1 MNFEQAC
8 INLPIIT
15 LLIDPKNGQI
25 IDANN
30 KALEVYGYTKEELS
44 KMTIKDINM
53 LSEQQIQ
60 EEMINAKNEN
70 RSFFYFPHKTAFGN
84 IIEMEVES
92 YPTTIDGRVLLYS
105 LIQPS
110 SKMNYLDKLFAK
122 YFVSSTNAILILNN
136 KLEIKNFNTSFAQM
150 FNLTPKQ
157 ILGKKLSNIFI
168 SENKKRINE
177 FNETLTQGKVSFL
190 DTQIKTQ
197 DSLTKYYS
205 VEAIPTIYKDIFYG
219 AVLLF
224 NNRTEKAVSEQ
235 KKSRKYKEALK
246 KAELYRQQKQEF
258 FSRMS
263 HNMKT
268 PLNAILAYSE
278 FGKLEKDPHLVFD
291 YFNQINQSSK
301 FLLELVED
309 VLNLNKIESGKVK
322 LNPTPMSKKD
332 LLTTVLKTI
341 NIYAKEK
348 DIEIITNF
356 DNNMWDYHKF
366 DIVRFEQ
373 IYINILHNA
382 IKFSYKHS
390 KVIWNK
396 YYLKNKNGQP
406 YFKNEIIDEGIGI
419 PKDFIKHMFEPY
431 AKVDKDLYKGSGLG
445 LAVAKNLI
453 ELLNGKIWCES
464 ELGVGTKITFE
475 IPACEI
481 SKEVYM
487 SYINKKINID
497 KIKNKKIL
505 ICEDNEINIKI
516 VNKILSSYKVETEIA
531 QNGKIGLQKAK
542 DTNFFAI
549 LMDLQ
554 MPILNGYDATKQIR
568 EFDKTT
574 PIIAISANSYKEDIN
589 KALQSGMNEHLK
601 KPIDQN
607 ELVET
612 LLKYVEY

>member
-15 LLIDPKNGQI
+15 LLIDPKDGKI

-44 KMTIKDINM
+44 KMNINDINM
-53 LSEQQIQ
+53 LSQKEI
-60 EEMINAKNEN
+60 EKEMTNAKNEN
-70 RSFFYFPHKTAFGN
+70 RAFFYFPHKTATGE

-92 YPTTIDGRVLLYS
+92 YPTTIDGKILLYS

-110 SKMNYLDKLFAK
+110 KKMNYLDKLFAK
-122 YFVSSTNAILILNN
+122 YFISSTNSILIINN
-136 KLEIKNFNTSFAQM
+136 KMEIKNFNKSFSKM
-150 FNLTPKQ
+150 FNLNSNE
-157 ILGKKLSNIFI
+157 IIGKKISNIFV
-168 SENKKRINE
+168 SEEKKRINE
-177 FNETLTQGKVSFL
+177 FYYKLIKGQVSLL
-190 DTQIKTQ
+190 DTLIKNPG
-197 DSLTKYYS
+197 SPIKYYS
-205 VEAIPTIYKDIFYG
+205 VEGIPTIYKDIFYG

-224 NNRTEKAVSEQ
+224 VNRTNQVALEQ
-235 KKSRKYKEALK
+235 KKTKKYKEALK
-246 KAELYRQQKQEF
+246 KAKQYQQQKQDL

-268 PLNAILAYSE
+268 PLNAILAFSE
-278 FGKLEKDPHLVFD
+278 FGKNEKDPHLIFD

-309 VLNLNKIESGKVK
+309 VLNLNKIESGKIK
-322 LNPTPMSKKD
+322 LKPTPMSKKD
-332 LLTTVLKTI
+332 LLTNVLKTI
-341 NIYAKEK
+341 NIYAKGK

-356 DNNMWDYHKF
+356 DKNMWDYHKF

-382 IKFSYKHS
+382 IKYSNNHS

-396 YYLKNKNGQP
+396 YYLKDKDGHP

-419 PKDFIKHMFEPY
+419 PKYFIKHMFEPY
-431 AKVDKDLYKGSGLG
+431 TKVDDDLNKGSGLG
-445 LAVAKNLI
+445 LAIAKNLI
-453 ELLNGKIWCES
+453 VLLNGKIWCES
-464 ELGVGTKITFE
+464 KLKVGTKITFE
-475 IPACEI
+475 IPANEI
-481 SKEVYM
+481 PKEVYLDFV
-487 SYINKKINID
+487 NKEISID
-497 KIKNKKIL
+497 KIRYKKIL

-531 QNGKIGLQKAK
+531 KNGKIGLQKAREDK
-542 DTNFFAI
+542 YFAI

-554 MPILNGYDATKQIR
+554 MPILNGFEATRKIR
-568 EFDKTT
+568 QFDKST

-601 KPIDQN
+601 KPINQN
-607 ELVET
+607 ELFKT
-612 LLKYVEY
+612 LLKYV